1 MERKTGVVQ
10 VDLFCGESDSGG
22 FNIQYFVTISTSML
36 LESEITRTDNSV
48 SVFTP
53 ILSTFVLG
61 LDAKV
66 EKAVFAAS

>member
-1 MERKTGVVQ
+1 MV
-10 VDLFCGESDSGG
+10 
-22 FNIQYFVTISTSML
+22 

-53 ILSTFVLG
+53 MLSTFVLG

-66 EKAVFAAS
+66 EKAAFAAS